1 MTEELNLPQA
11 TRPDFFDSIEF
22 NFRINSLTK
31 KDIGTQ
37 SDVIDS
43 IKWILVGKYNG
54 ITVEHACDVVFDD
67 IQLANQSTFTNY
79 NELTDEIVK
88 SWVMTDNLLENIK
101 CSIANKINLKL
112 SKKEV
117 VTNFPWQS

>member
-1 MTEELNLPQA
+1 MAEELNLPQA
-11 TRPDFFDSIEF
+11 IRPDFFDSIEF
-22 NFRINSLTK
+22 DFKINSLTK

-54 ITVEHACDVVFDD
+54 IVVEHQCGVIFDD
-67 IQLANQSTFTNY
+67 IELVNQNTFTNY

-88 SWVMTDNLLENIK
+88 SWVMNDDLLENMK
-101 CSIANKINLKL
+101 CSIANKINSKLLK
-112 SKKEV
+112 SEI
-117 VTNFPWQS
+117 VTDFPWQS